1 MKLTSVNYSAGTFN
15 VGMLLLRAGMGG
27 LLVPHG
33 YDKLMHFSEYSKQFI
48 KFMGL
53 SAEISLGLVI
63 FAELFCAALVVFG
76 LFTRLAAI
84 PPMVV
89 MLVAVFKAHK
99 GEVFG
104 EGEHAMLYFFGFLAI
119 ALIGPGRLSVDGMI
133 GK

>member
-1 MKLTSVNYSAGTFN
+1 MKLTSVNYSASSFN

-33 YDKLMHFSEYSKQFI
+33 YDKLTHFSEYSKQFI
-48 KFMGL
+48 NFMGL
-53 SAEISLGLVI
+53 GAEVSLGLVI
-63 FAELFCAALVVFG
+63 FAELFCAALIVFG

-119 ALIGPGRLSVDGMI
+119 AIIGPGRLSVDGMI